1 MKKHLIFSALISL
14 MGLSINTL
22 SAQQTKIRANSN
34 SPASNS
40 NTAPI
45 NSNSD
50 AIQSATVNTLA
61 DTAIDVESIEAAMV
75 SAVGLGRPRN
85 NMSSV
90 MIIQKKD
97 PINQQNLGRD
107 IPFLTQSL
115 TNVITTS
122 DAGNGIGYSGI
133 RVRGSDATR
142 TNITINGVPIND
154 AESQGTFW
162 VNMPDLSSSIN
173 TLSLTKGAGL
183 STHGAG
189 AFGATLAIGTEGNSQ
204 EPYYQIDQSLG
215 SYGTFKTT
223 LKGASK
229 PIKLS
234 NKETLYINARLSEI
248 MSNGFVDRATS
259 NLVGYQTSIAY
270 EKKSQKPQ
278 RRPTTQSSTEQ
289 ISENDK
295 KPKKF
300 NINTTQIKFLAFGG
314 RETTYQ
320 SWWGVPIEKYNMG
333 ENADSTNH
341 AALQNHYLRN
351 SGFMGATYRNSIDSA
366 NLFNADPNKYN
377 YYTYKNE
384 VDNYQ
389 QHHQHLYLTHNYTS
403 KKNNQKQVAATVYHT
418 FGTGYFEQFRYGDAF
433 SKYNIRPIRMAGD
446 TNITVLLSAS
456 DLVRRR
462 WLSNNLIG
470 VNLHHSISRDKDWWI
485 FGLGANQYYGNHFGQ
500 VTQILA
506 LPNPSL
512 FKTHEY
518 YRAIGNKSDVNA
530 FVKYNHRLAFGR
542 NDKTRGSF
550 FADMQLR
557 KVNHVGSGTDNDL
570 RNIDFKGNFLFFNP
584 KAGFQLQHAT
594 HHHITG
600 YVGVAHREPAR
611 SDFTDNISG
620 YVPRPE
626 RMINGELS
634 YLSTFPSL
642 PTLNG
647 KSQDN
652 HIRINAYY
660 MHYKDQ
666 LVLTGAVNDVGTPLR
681 KNVDLSYRRGLEFEG
696 QYVLWQKDVSVANH
710 SHFDR
715 HFVHLIGNLSLSQ
728 NIIPESKVTWQDYGT
743 GIPVDTIYKNASIAY
758 SPNMVAAL
766 GIQSQFKKWNVTWL
780 SKWVGRQFLDNTG
793 DISRSLNAYK
803 FSEMTVNYTHKFRG
817 GTSLAIKAQCINVF
831 STRYTSNGYTY
842 GYMYGSR
849 DITQEVFV
857 FPQAPR
863 NFLFGL
869 TWRFAKG

>member
-1 MKKHLIFSALISL
+1 MKKHLIFTALISL
-14 MGLSINTL
+14 LGLSINVL
-22 SAQQTKIRANSN
+22 SAQQNKIRTHLNSTAK
-34 SPASNS
+34 SSN
-40 NTAPI
+40 NTATH
-45 NSNSD
+45 
-50 AIQSATVNTLA
+50 SAA
-61 DTAIDVESIEAAMV
+61 DTASADSATEVETIEAAMV
-75 SAVGLGRPRN
+75 NAVNLGKPRN
-85 NMSSV
+85 NLSSV
-90 MIIQKKD
+90 IIIQKKD
-97 PINQQNLGRD
+97 PIGQQNLGRD
-107 IPFLTQSL
+107 IPYLTQSL

-162 VNMPDLSSSIN
+162 VNMPDLSSSIS

-215 SYGTFKTT
+215 SYGTLKTT
-223 LKGASK
+223 LKGAFK

-234 NKETLYINARLSEI
+234 NKETLFINARLSEI

-270 EKKSQKPQ
+270 EKKSQKAQ
-278 RRPTTQSSTEQ
+278 RYPTTPSSTDQ
-289 ISENDK
+289 LSANNK
-295 KPKKF
+295 QPKKF
-300 NINTTQIKFLAFGG
+300 NINTTQIKFLAFAG

-333 ENADSTNH
+333 LKPDSNDL

-351 SGFMGATYRNSIDSA
+351 SGFMGATYRNGIDSA
-366 NLFNADPNKYN
+366 NLFNSDPNKYN
-377 YYTYKNE
+377 YYTYNRE

-403 KKNNQKQVAATVYHT
+403 KKNNQKQLAATIYHT

-470 VNLHHSISRDKDWWI
+470 VNLHHSISTDKDWWI
-485 FGLGANQYYGNHFGQ
+485 FGLGTNHYYGNHFGQ

-518 YRAIGNKSDVNA
+518 YRAIGNKSDANA
-530 FVKYNHRLAFGR
+530 FVKYNHPIALGKTY
-542 NDKTRGSF
+542 NKTRGNVF
-550 FADMQLR
+550 VDLQLR

-570 RNIDFKGNFLFFNP
+570 RKIDFKGNFLFFNP

-600 YVGVAHREPAR
+600 YLGVAHREPAR
-611 SDFTDNISG
+611 SDFTDNPT
-620 YVPRPE
+620 VALPRAE
-626 RMINGELS
+626 RMVNGELS

-696 QYVLWQKDVSVANH
+696 QYVLWQKDISTANH
-710 SHFDR
+710 SHDQR

-728 NIIPESKVTWQDYGT
+728 NIIPNSKVTWQDYGT
-743 GIPVDTIYKNASIAY
+743 GIPVDTIYKNAPIAY

-766 GIQSQFKKWNVTWL
+766 GIQSQFKKWNVMWL

-793 DISRSLNAYK
+793 DVTRSLNPYK
-803 FSEMTVNYTHKFRG
+803 FSEMTVNYMHKFKG
-817 GTSLAIKAQCINVF
+817 GTSLALKAQCINLF
-831 STRYTSNGYTY
+831 SARYVSNGYTY

-863 NFLFGL
+863 NFLVGL
-869 TWRFAKG
+869 TWRFAKD

>member
-14 MGLSINTL
+14 MGLSINIL
-22 SAQQTKIRANSN
+22 SAQQTNSGANS
-34 SPASNS
+34 P
-40 NTAPI
+40 
-45 NSNSD
+45 
-50 AIQSATVNTLA
+50 A
-61 DTAIDVESIEAAMV
+61 DTAIDVETIEAAMV
-75 SAVGLGRPRN
+75 NAVSLGNPRS

-142 TNITINGVPIND
+142 TNVTINGVPIND

-173 TLSLTKGAGL
+173 TLSLTNGAGL

-189 AFGATLAIGTEGNSQ
+189 AFGATLAIGTEGNRQ
-204 EPYYQIDQSLG
+204 EPYFQIDQSLG
-215 SYGTFKTT
+215 SYGTLKTT
-223 LKGASK
+223 LKGAFK

-259 NLVGYQTSIAY
+259 NLAGYQTSIAY
-270 EKKSQKPQ
+270 EKKSLKPQ

-289 ISENDK
+289 LSENDK
-295 KPKKF
+295 QPKKF
-300 NINTTQIKFLAFGG
+300 NTNTTQIKFLAFGG

-333 ENADSTNH
+333 EIADSTNR

-351 SGFMGATYRNSIDSA
+351 SGFMGATYRNGIDSA
-366 NLFNADPNKYN
+366 NLFNTDPNKYN

-470 VNLHHSISRDKDWWI
+470 VNLHHSISSGKDWWI

-530 FVKYNHRLAFGR
+530 FMKYNHPIALGKTY
-542 NDKTRGSF
+542 NKTRGNVYL
-550 FADMQLR
+550 DLQLR

-600 YVGVAHREPAR
+600 YIGVAHREPAR
-611 SDFTDNISG
+611 SDFTDNPNG
-620 YVPRPE
+620 AVPRPE

-696 QYVLWQKDVSVANH
+696 QYVLWQKDVSLANH
-710 SHFDR
+710 SHFER

-743 GIPVDTIYKNASIAY
+743 GIPVDTIYKNAPIAY
-758 SPNMVAAL
+758 SPNMVVAL
-766 GIQSQFKKWNVTWL
+766 GIESQFKKWNVTWL

-793 DISRSLNAYK
+793 DVSRSLNAYK

-817 GTSLAIKAQCINVF
+817 GTSLALKAQCINLF
-831 STRYTSNGYTY
+831 STRYVSNGYTY

-863 NFLFGL
+863 NFLVGL

>member
-1 MKKHLIFSALISL
+1 MKKHLIFTALISL
-14 MGLSINTL
+14 LGLSINVL
-22 SAQQTKIRANSN
+22 SAQQNKIRTHLNSTAK
-34 SPASNS
+34 SSN
-40 NTAPI
+40 NTATH
-45 NSNSD
+45 
-50 AIQSATVNTLA
+50 SAA
-61 DTAIDVESIEAAMV
+61 DTASADSATEVETIEAAMV
-75 SAVGLGRPRN
+75 NAVNLGKPRN
-85 NMSSV
+85 NLSSV
-90 MIIQKKD
+90 IIIQKKD
-97 PINQQNLGRD
+97 PIGQQNLGRD
-107 IPFLTQSL
+107 IPYLTQSL

-162 VNMPDLSSSIN
+162 VNMPDLSSSIS

-215 SYGTFKTT
+215 SYGTLKTT
-223 LKGASK
+223 LKGAFK

-234 NKETLYINARLSEI
+234 NKETLFINARLSEI

-270 EKKSQKPQ
+270 EKKSQKAQ
-278 RRPTTQSSTEQ
+278 RYPTTPSSTDQ
-289 ISENDK
+289 LSANNK
-295 KPKKF
+295 QPKKF
-300 NINTTQIKFLAFGG
+300 NINTTQIKFLAFAG

-333 ENADSTNH
+333 LNPDSNNL

-351 SGFMGATYRNSIDSA
+351 SGFMGATYRNGIDSA
-366 NLFNADPNKYN
+366 NLFHSDPNKYN
-377 YYTYKNE
+377 YYTYNRE

-403 KKNNQKQVAATVYHT
+403 KKNNQKQLAATIYHT

-485 FGLGANQYYGNHFGQ
+485 FGLGANQYYGNNFGQ

-530 FVKYNHRLAFGR
+530 FVKYNRTIALGKTY
-542 NDKTRGSF
+542 NKTRGNVF
-550 FADMQLR
+550 VDLQLR

-600 YVGVAHREPAR
+600 YLGVAHREPAR
-611 SDFTDNISG
+611 SDFTDNPT
-620 YVPRPE
+620 VALPRAE
-626 RMINGELS
+626 RMVNGELS

-696 QYVLWQKDVSVANH
+696 QYVLWQKDISTANH
-710 SHFDR
+710 SHDQR
-715 HFVHLIGNLSLSQ
+715 LFVHLIGNLSLSQ
-728 NIIPESKVTWQDYGT
+728 NIIPNSKVTWQDYAT
-743 GIPVDTIYKNASIAY
+743 GIAVDTIYKDAPIAY

-766 GIQSQFKKWNVTWL
+766 GIQSQFKKWNVMWL

-793 DISRSLNAYK
+793 DVTRSLNPYK
-803 FSEMTVNYTHKFRG
+803 FSEMTVNYTHKFKG
-817 GTSLAIKAQCINVF
+817 GTSLALKAQCINLF
-831 STRYTSNGYTY
+831 SARYVSNGYTY

-863 NFLFGL
+863 NFFVGL
-869 TWRFAKG
+869 TWRFAKD

>member
-14 MGLSINTL
+14 MGLSINIL
-22 SAQQTKIRANSN
+22 SAQQTKSGANSN
-34 SPASNS
+34 SPAINSKTPPKSSNS
-40 NTAPI
+40 AAI
-45 NSNSD
+45 NSAANNSP
-50 AIQSATVNTLA
+50 A
-61 DTAIDVESIEAAMV
+61 DTAIDVETIEAAMV
-75 SAVGLGRPRN
+75 NAVSLGNPRS

-142 TNITINGVPIND
+142 TNVTINGVPIND

-189 AFGATLAIGTEGNSQ
+189 AFGATLAIGTEANSP

-215 SYGTFKTT
+215 SYGTLKTT
-223 LKGASK
+223 LKGACK

-259 NLVGYQTSIAY
+259 NLAGYQTSIAY
-270 EKKSQKPQ
+270 EKKSLKPQ

-289 ISENDK
+289 LSENDK
-295 KPKKF
+295 QPKKF
-300 NINTTQIKFLAFGG
+300 NTNTTQIKFLAFGG

-333 ENADSTNH
+333 ENADSTNR

-351 SGFMGATYRNSIDSA
+351 SGFMGATYRSGIDSA

-446 TNITVLLSAS
+446 TNLTVLLSAS

-470 VNLHHSISRDKDWWI
+470 VNLHHSISSGKDWWI

-530 FVKYNHRLAFGR
+530 FIKYNHRLAFGR
-542 NDKTRGSF
+542 YDKTRGSF
-550 FADMQLR
+550 FADLQLR

-600 YVGVAHREPAR
+600 YIGVAHREPAR
-611 SDFTDNISG
+611 SDFTDNSNG
-620 YVPRPE
+620 AVPRPE

-710 SHFDR
+710 SHFER

-743 GIPVDTIYKNASIAY
+743 GIPVDTIYKNAPIAY
-758 SPNMVAAL
+758 SPNTVAAL
-766 GIQSQFKKWNVTWL
+766 GIESQFKKWNVTWL

-793 DISRSLNAYK
+793 EVSRSLNAYK

-817 GTSLAIKAQCINVF
+817 GTSLALKAQCINIF
-831 STRYTSNGYTY
+831 SARYVSNGYTY

-863 NFLFGL
+863 NFLVGL
-869 TWRFAKG
+869 TWRFTKG

>member
-1 MKKHLIFSALISL
+1 MKKHLIFTALISL
-14 MGLSINTL
+14 LGLSINVL
-22 SAQQTKIRANSN
+22 SAQQNKIRTHSN
-34 SPASNS
+34 STAKSSNS
-40 NTAPI
+40 TATHF
-45 NSNSD
+45 
-50 AIQSATVNTLA
+50 AA
-61 DTAIDVESIEAAMV
+61 DTASADSATEVETIEAAMV
-75 SAVGLGRPRN
+75 NAVNLGKPRN
-85 NMSSV
+85 NLSSV
-90 MIIQKKD
+90 IIIQKKD
-97 PINQQNLGRD
+97 PIGQQNLGRD
-107 IPFLTQSL
+107 IPYLTQSL

-162 VNMPDLSSSIN
+162 VNMPDLSSSIS

-215 SYGTFKTT
+215 SYGTLKTT
-223 LKGASK
+223 LKGAFK

-234 NKETLYINARLSEI
+234 NKETLFIKARLSEI

-259 NLVGYQTSIAY
+259 NLVGYQISIAY
-270 EKKSQKPQ
+270 EKKSQKAQ
-278 RRPTTQSSTEQ
+278 RYPTTPSSTDQ
-289 ISENDK
+289 LSANNK
-295 KPKKF
+295 QPKKF
-300 NINTTQIKFLAFGG
+300 NINTTQIKFLAFAG

-333 ENADSTNH
+333 LNPDSNNL

-351 SGFMGATYRNSIDSA
+351 SGFMGATYRNGIDSA
-366 NLFNADPNKYN
+366 NLFHSDPNKYN
-377 YYTYKNE
+377 YYTYNRE

-403 KKNNQKQVAATVYHT
+403 KKNNQKQLAATIYHT

-470 VNLHHSISRDKDWWI
+470 VNLHHSISTGKDWWI
-485 FGLGANQYYGNHFGQ
+485 FGLGTNHYYGNHFGQ

-518 YRAIGNKSDVNA
+518 YRAIGNKSDANA
-530 FVKYNHRLAFGR
+530 FVKYNHPIALGKTY
-542 NDKTRGSF
+542 NKTRGNVF
-550 FADMQLR
+550 VDLQLR

-570 RNIDFKGNFLFFNP
+570 RKIDFKGNFSFFNP

-600 YVGVAHREPAR
+600 YLGVAHREPAR
-611 SDFTDNISG
+611 SDFTDNPT
-620 YVPRPE
+620 VALPRAE
-626 RMINGELS
+626 RMVNGELS

-696 QYVLWQKDVSVANH
+696 QYVLWQKDISTANH
-710 SHFDR
+710 SHDQR

-728 NIIPESKVTWQDYGT
+728 NIIPNSKVTWQDYGT
-743 GIPVDTIYKNASIAY
+743 GIPVDTIYKNAPIAY

-766 GIQSQFKKWNVTWL
+766 GIQSQFKKWNVMWL

-793 DISRSLNAYK
+793 DVTRSLNPYK
-803 FSEMTVNYTHKFRG
+803 FSEMTVNYTHKFKG
-817 GTSLAIKAQCINVF
+817 GTSLALKAQCINLF
-831 STRYTSNGYTY
+831 SARYVSNGYTY

-863 NFLFGL
+863 NFFVGL
-869 TWRFAKG
+869 TWRFAKD

>member
-1 MKKHLIFSALISL
+1 MKKQIVITAIIALVGS
-14 MGLSINTL
+14 SIHAV
-22 SAQQTKIRANSN
+22 SAQQTNVGVNSKA
-34 SPASNS
+34 PAKSSNGDV
-40 NTAPI
+40 A
-45 NSNSD
+45 
-50 AIQSATVNTLA
+50 QSTTVNDPA
-61 DTAIDVESIEAAMV
+61 DTAIDVETIEAAMV
-75 SAVGLGRPRN
+75 SAVGLGKPRN

-97 PINQQNLGRD
+97 PIGQQNLGRD

-162 VNMPDLSSSIN
+162 VNMPDLSSSIGS
-173 TLSLTKGAGL
+173 LSLTKGAGL

-189 AFGATLAIGTEGNSQ
+189 AFGATLAIGTETNSP
-204 EPYYQIDQSLG
+204 EPYYQIDQSVG
-215 SYGTFKTT
+215 SYGTLKTT

-248 MSNGFVDRATS
+248 LSNGFVDRATS

-278 RRPTTQSSTEQ
+278 GQNTNQAGMEQ
-289 ISENDK
+289 LSEYIK
-295 KPKKF
+295 RPKKY
-300 NINTTQIKFLAFGG
+300 NTNTTQIKFLAFGG

-333 ENADSTNH
+333 LNPDSNH
-341 AALQNHYLRN
+341 LAALQNHYLRN
-351 SGFMGATYRNSIDSA
+351 TGFSGATYRNSIDSA
-366 NLFNADPNKYN
+366 NLFNSNPNKYN

-403 KKNNQKQVAATVYHT
+403 KKNNQKQLAATLYHT

-433 SKYNIRPIRMAGD
+433 SKYNIPPIRMAAD
-446 TNITVLLSAS
+446 SNITVLLSAS

-462 WLSNNLIG
+462 WLRNNLIG
-470 VNLHHSISRDKDWWI
+470 VNLHHTISVGKDWWI

-506 LPNPSL
+506 LPNPSS

-530 FVKYNHRLAFGR
+530 FVKYNHSLTLGR
-542 NDKTRGSF
+542 NNNTRGGVYI
-550 FADMQLR
+550 DMQLR

-570 RNIDFKGNFLFFNP
+570 RNFDFKGNFLFFNP

-594 HHHITG
+594 HHHISG

-611 SDFTDNISG
+611 SDFTDNPNG
-620 YVPRPE
+620 AVPRPE

-634 YLSTFPSL
+634 YLSTFPAL

-647 KSQDN
+647 KSSDN

-681 KNVDLSYRRGLEFEG
+681 KNVDVSYRRGLEFEG
-696 QYVLWQKDVSVANH
+696 QYVLWQKDYAVANH
-710 SHFDR
+710 SHFER
-715 HFVHLIGNLSLSQ
+715 NYLHLIGNLSVSQ
-728 NIIPESKVTWQDYGT
+728 NIIPNSKVAWQDYAT
-743 GIPVDTIYKNASIAY
+743 GIPVDTVYKNAPIAY
-758 SPNMVAAL
+758 SPNRVAAL
-766 GIQSQFKKWNVTWL
+766 GLQGQIKKWNVLWL

-793 DISRSLNAYK
+793 DVSRSLNPYK
-803 FSEMTVNYTHKFRG
+803 FSELTVNYTHKFRS
-817 GTSLAIKAQCINVF
+817 GTSLAFKAQCINVF
-831 STRYTSNGYTY
+831 SARYVSNGYTW

-863 NFLFGL
+863 NFLVGL
-869 TWRFAKG
+869 TWRFSKG

>member
-1 MKKHLIFSALISL
+1 MKKQIVITAIIALVGS
-14 MGLSINTL
+14 SIHVV
-22 SAQQTKIRANSN
+22 SAQQTNVGVNSKA
-34 SPASNS
+34 PAKSSNGDV
-40 NTAPI
+40 A
-45 NSNSD
+45 
-50 AIQSATVNTLA
+50 QSTTVNDPA
-61 DTAIDVESIEAAMV
+61 DTAIDVETIEAAMV
-75 SAVGLGRPRN
+75 SAVGLGKPRN

-97 PINQQNLGRD
+97 PIGQQNLGRD

-162 VNMPDLSSSIN
+162 VNMPDLSSSIGS
-173 TLSLTKGAGL
+173 LSLTKGAGL

-189 AFGATLAIGTEGNSQ
+189 AFGATLAIGTETNSP
-204 EPYYQIDQSLG
+204 EPYYQIDQSVG
-215 SYGTFKTT
+215 SYGTLKTT

-248 MSNGFVDRATS
+248 LSNGFVDRATS

-278 RRPTTQSSTEQ
+278 GQNTNQAGMEQ
-289 ISENDK
+289 LSEYIK
-295 KPKKF
+295 RPKKY
-300 NINTTQIKFLAFGG
+300 NTNTTQIKFLAFGG

-333 ENADSTNH
+333 LNPDSNH
-341 AALQNHYLRN
+341 LAALQNHYLRN
-351 SGFMGATYRNSIDSA
+351 TGFSGATYRNSIDSA
-366 NLFNADPNKYN
+366 NLFNSNPNKYN

-403 KKNNQKQVAATVYHT
+403 KKNNQKQLAATLYHT

-433 SKYNIRPIRMAGD
+433 SKYNIPPIRMAAD
-446 TNITVLLSAS
+446 SNITVLLSAS

-462 WLSNNLIG
+462 WLRNNLIG
-470 VNLHHSISRDKDWWI
+470 VNLHHTISVGKDWWI

-506 LPNPSL
+506 LPNPSS

-530 FVKYNHRLAFGR
+530 FVKYNHSLTLGR
-542 NDKTRGSF
+542 NNNTRGGVYI
-550 FADMQLR
+550 DMQLR

-570 RNIDFKGNFLFFNP
+570 RNFDFKGNFLFFNP

-594 HHHITG
+594 HHHISG

-611 SDFTDNISG
+611 SDFTDNPNG
-620 YVPRPE
+620 AVPRPE

-634 YLSTFPSL
+634 YLSTFPAL

-647 KSQDN
+647 KSSDN

-681 KNVDLSYRRGLEFEG
+681 KNVDVSYRRGLEFEG
-696 QYVLWQKDVSVANH
+696 QYVLWQKDYAVANH
-710 SHFDR
+710 SHFER
-715 HFVHLIGNLSLSQ
+715 NYLHLIGNLSVSQ
-728 NIIPESKVTWQDYGT
+728 NIIPNSKVAWQDYAT
-743 GIPVDTIYKNASIAY
+743 GIPVDTVYKNAPIAY
-758 SPNMVAAL
+758 SPNRVAAL
-766 GIQSQFKKWNVTWL
+766 GLQGQIKKWNVLWL

-793 DISRSLNAYK
+793 DVSRSLNPYK
-803 FSEMTVNYTHKFRG
+803 FSELTVNYTHKFRS
-817 GTSLAIKAQCINVF
+817 GTSLAFKAQCINVF
-831 STRYTSNGYTY
+831 SARYVSNGYTW

-863 NFLFGL
+863 NFLVGL
-869 TWRFAKG
+869 TWRFSKG

>member
-1 MKKHLIFSALISL
+1 
-14 MGLSINTL
+14 
-22 SAQQTKIRANSN
+22 
-34 SPASNS
+34 
-40 NTAPI
+40 
-45 NSNSD
+45 
-50 AIQSATVNTLA
+50 
-61 DTAIDVESIEAAMV
+61 
-75 SAVGLGRPRN
+75 
-85 NMSSV
+85 
-90 MIIQKKD
+90 
-97 PINQQNLGRD
+97 
-107 IPFLTQSL
+107 
-115 TNVITTS
+115 
-122 DAGNGIGYSGI
+122 
-133 RVRGSDATR
+133 
-142 TNITINGVPIND
+142 
-154 AESQGTFW
+154 
-162 VNMPDLSSSIN
+162 
-173 TLSLTKGAGL
+173 
-183 STHGAG
+183 
-189 AFGATLAIGTEGNSQ
+189 
-204 EPYYQIDQSLG
+204 
-215 SYGTFKTT
+215 
-223 LKGASK
+223 
-229 PIKLS
+229 
-234 NKETLYINARLSEI
+234 
-248 MSNGFVDRATS
+248 
-259 NLVGYQTSIAY
+259 
-270 EKKSQKPQ
+270 
-278 RRPTTQSSTEQ
+278 
-289 ISENDK
+289 
-295 KPKKF
+295 
-300 NINTTQIKFLAFGG
+300 
-314 RETTYQ
+314 
-320 SWWGVPIEKYNMG
+320 
-333 ENADSTNH
+333 
-341 AALQNHYLRN
+341 
-351 SGFMGATYRNSIDSA
+351 
-366 NLFNADPNKYN
+366 
-377 YYTYKNE
+377 
-384 VDNYQ
+384 
-389 QHHQHLYLTHNYTS
+389 
-403 KKNNQKQVAATVYHT
+403 
-418 FGTGYFEQFRYGDAF
+418 
-433 SKYNIRPIRMAGD
+433 
-446 TNITVLLSAS
+446 VLLSAS

-470 VNLHHSISRDKDWWI
+470 VNLHHSISSGKDWWI

-530 FVKYNHRLAFGR
+530 FMKYNHSLAFGR
-542 NDKTRGSF
+542 YDKTRGSF
-550 FADMQLR
+550 FADLQLR

-570 RNIDFKGNFLFFNP
+570 RNIDFMGNFLFFNP

-600 YVGVAHREPAR
+600 YIGVAHREPAR
-611 SDFTDNISG
+611 SDFTDNPNG
-620 YVPRPE
+620 EVPRPE

-710 SHFDR
+710 SHFER

-743 GIPVDTIYKNASIAY
+743 GIPVDTIYMNAPIAY

-766 GIQSQFKKWNVTWL
+766 GIESQFKKWNVTWL

-793 DISRSLNAYK
+793 DISRSLNPYK

-817 GTSLAIKAQCINVF
+817 GTSLALKAQCINLF
-831 STRYTSNGYTY
+831 STRYVSNGYTY

-863 NFLFGL
+863 NFLVGL

>member
-1 MKKHLIFSALISL
+1 MKKHLIFTALISL
-14 MGLSINTL
+14 LGLSINVL
-22 SAQQTKIRANSN
+22 SAQQNKIRTHLNSTAK
-34 SPASNS
+34 SSN
-40 NTAPI
+40 NTATH
-45 NSNSD
+45 
-50 AIQSATVNTLA
+50 SAA
-61 DTAIDVESIEAAMV
+61 DTASADSATEVETIEAAMV
-75 SAVGLGRPRN
+75 NAVNLGKPRN
-85 NMSSV
+85 NLSSV
-90 MIIQKKD
+90 IIIQKKD
-97 PINQQNLGRD
+97 PIGQQNLGRD
-107 IPFLTQSL
+107 IPYLTQSL

-162 VNMPDLSSSIN
+162 VNMPDLSSSIS

-215 SYGTFKTT
+215 SYGTLKTT
-223 LKGASK
+223 LKGAFK

-234 NKETLYINARLSEI
+234 NKETLFINARLSEI

-270 EKKSQKPQ
+270 EKKSQKAQ
-278 RRPTTQSSTEQ
+278 RYPTTPSSTDQ
-289 ISENDK
+289 LSANNK
-295 KPKKF
+295 QPKKF
-300 NINTTQIKFLAFGG
+300 NINTTQIKFLAFAG

-333 ENADSTNH
+333 LKPYSNDL

-351 SGFMGATYRNSIDSA
+351 SGFMGATYRNGIDSA
-366 NLFNADPNKYN
+366 NLFNSDPNKYN
-377 YYTYKNE
+377 YYTYNRE

-403 KKNNQKQVAATVYHT
+403 KKNNQKQLAATIYHT

-470 VNLHHSISRDKDWWI
+470 VNLHHSISTDKDWWI
-485 FGLGANQYYGNHFGQ
+485 FGLGTNHYYGNHFGQ

-518 YRAIGNKSDVNA
+518 YRAIGNKSDANA
-530 FVKYNHRLAFGR
+530 FVKYNHPIALGKTY
-542 NDKTRGSF
+542 NKTRGNVF
-550 FADMQLR
+550 VDLQLR

-570 RNIDFKGNFLFFNP
+570 RKIDFKGNFLFFNP

-600 YVGVAHREPAR
+600 YLGVAHREPAR
-611 SDFTDNISG
+611 SDFTDNPT
-620 YVPRPE
+620 VALPRAE
-626 RMINGELS
+626 RMVNGELS

-696 QYVLWQKDVSVANH
+696 QYVLWQKDISTANH
-710 SHFDR
+710 SHDQR

-728 NIIPESKVTWQDYGT
+728 NIIPNSKVTWQDYGT
-743 GIPVDTIYKNASIAY
+743 GIPVDTIYKNAPIAY

-766 GIQSQFKKWNVTWL
+766 GIQSQFKKWNVMWL

-793 DISRSLNAYK
+793 DVTRSLNPYK
-803 FSEMTVNYTHKFRG
+803 FSEMTVNYMHKFKG
-817 GTSLAIKAQCINVF
+817 GTSLALKAQCINLF
-831 STRYTSNGYTY
+831 SARYVSNGYTY

-863 NFLFGL
+863 NFLVGL
-869 TWRFAKG
+869 TWRFAKD

>member
-1 MKKHLIFSALISL
+1 M
-14 MGLSINTL
+14 
-22 SAQQTKIRANSN
+22 
-34 SPASNS
+34 
-40 NTAPI
+40 
-45 NSNSD
+45 
-50 AIQSATVNTLA
+50 VN
-61 DTAIDVESIEAAMV
+61 
-75 SAVGLGRPRN
+75 AVNLGKPRN
-85 NMSSV
+85 NLSSV
-90 MIIQKKD
+90 IIIQKKD
-97 PINQQNLGRD
+97 PIGQQNLGRD
-107 IPFLTQSL
+107 IPYLTQSL

-162 VNMPDLSSSIN
+162 VNMPDLSSSIS

-215 SYGTFKTT
+215 SYGTLKTT
-223 LKGASK
+223 LKGAFK

-234 NKETLYINARLSEI
+234 NKETLFINARLSEI

-270 EKKSQKPQ
+270 EKKSQKAQ
-278 RRPTTQSSTEQ
+278 RYPTTPSSTDQ
-289 ISENDK
+289 LSANNK
-295 KPKKF
+295 QPKKF
-300 NINTTQIKFLAFGG
+300 NINTTQIKFLAFAG

-333 ENADSTNH
+333 LNPDSNNL

-351 SGFMGATYRNSIDSA
+351 SGFMGATYRNGIDSA
-366 NLFNADPNKYN
+366 NLFHSDPNKYN

-403 KKNNQKQVAATVYHT
+403 KKNNQKQLAATIYHT

-446 TNITVLLSAS
+446 TNLTVLLSAS

-485 FGLGANQYYGNHFGQ
+485 FGLGANQYYGNNFGQ

-530 FVKYNHRLAFGR
+530 FVKYNRTIALGKTY
-542 NDKTRGSF
+542 NKTRGNVF
-550 FADMQLR
+550 VDLQLR

-600 YVGVAHREPAR
+600 YLGVAHREPAR
-611 SDFTDNISG
+611 SDFTDNPT
-620 YVPRPE
+620 VALPRAE
-626 RMINGELS
+626 RMVNGELS

-696 QYVLWQKDVSVANH
+696 QYVLWQKDISTANH
-710 SHFDR
+710 SHDQR
-715 HFVHLIGNLSLSQ
+715 LFVHLIGNLSLSQ
-728 NIIPESKVTWQDYGT
+728 NIIPNSKVTWQDYAT
-743 GIPVDTIYKNASIAY
+743 GIAVDTIYKDAPIAY

-766 GIQSQFKKWNVTWL
+766 GIQSQFKKWNVMWL

-793 DISRSLNAYK
+793 DVTRSLNPYK
-803 FSEMTVNYTHKFRG
+803 FSEMTVNYTHKFKG
-817 GTSLAIKAQCINVF
+817 GTSLALKAQCINLF
-831 STRYTSNGYTY
+831 SARYVSNGYTY

-863 NFLFGL
+863 NFLVGL
-869 TWRFAKG
+869 TWRFAKD

>member
-1 MKKHLIFSALISL
+1 
-14 MGLSINTL
+14 
-22 SAQQTKIRANSN
+22 
-34 SPASNS
+34 
-40 NTAPI
+40 
-45 NSNSD
+45 
-50 AIQSATVNTLA
+50 VN
-61 DTAIDVESIEAAMV
+61 
-75 SAVGLGRPRN
+75 AVNLGKPRN
-85 NMSSV
+85 NLSSV
-90 MIIQKKD
+90 IIIQKKD
-97 PINQQNLGRD
+97 PIGQQNLGRD
-107 IPFLTQSL
+107 IPYLTQSL

-162 VNMPDLSSSIN
+162 VNMPDLSSSIS

-215 SYGTFKTT
+215 SYGTLKTT
-223 LKGASK
+223 LKGAFK

-234 NKETLYINARLSEI
+234 NKETLFIKARLSEI

-259 NLVGYQTSIAY
+259 NLVGYQISIAY
-270 EKKSQKPQ
+270 EKKSQKAQ
-278 RRPTTQSSTEQ
+278 RYPTTPSSTDQ
-289 ISENDK
+289 LSANNK
-295 KPKKF
+295 QPKKF
-300 NINTTQIKFLAFGG
+300 NINTTQIKFLAFAG

-333 ENADSTNH
+333 LNPDSNNL

-351 SGFMGATYRNSIDSA
+351 SGFMGATYRNGIDSA
-366 NLFNADPNKYN
+366 NLFHSDPNKYN
-377 YYTYKNE
+377 YYTYNRE

-403 KKNNQKQVAATVYHT
+403 KKNNQKQLAATIYHT

-470 VNLHHSISRDKDWWI
+470 VNLHHSISTGKDWWI
-485 FGLGANQYYGNHFGQ
+485 FGLGTNQYYGNHFGQ

-518 YRAIGNKSDVNA
+518 YRAIGNKSDANA
-530 FVKYNHRLAFGR
+530 FVKYNHPIALGKTY
-542 NDKTRGSF
+542 NKTRGNVF
-550 FADMQLR
+550 VDLQLR

-570 RNIDFKGNFLFFNP
+570 RKIDFKGNFSFFNP

-600 YVGVAHREPAR
+600 YLGVAHREPAR
-611 SDFTDNISG
+611 SDFTDNPT
-620 YVPRPE
+620 VALPRAE
-626 RMINGELS
+626 RMVNGELS

-696 QYVLWQKDVSVANH
+696 QYVLWQKDISTANH
-710 SHFDR
+710 SHDQR

-728 NIIPESKVTWQDYGT
+728 NIIPNSKVTWQDYGT
-743 GIPVDTIYKNASIAY
+743 GIPVDTIYKNAPIAY

-766 GIQSQFKKWNVTWL
+766 GIQSQFKKWNVMWL

-793 DISRSLNAYK
+793 DVTRSLNPYK
-803 FSEMTVNYTHKFRG
+803 FSEMTVNYTHKFKG
-817 GTSLAIKAQCINVF
+817 GTSLALKAQCINLF
-831 STRYTSNGYTY
+831 SARYVSNGYTY

-863 NFLFGL
+863 NFFVGL
-869 TWRFAKG
+869 TWRFAKD